1 LQEGRLSNPAQ
12 RWRGHFFVRLR
23 TEQFGAAEDQPVEAE
38 EGAAE
43 LCCGAVGVAGWA
55 EGEAVEEEYGFS
67 VGVCCSMTVW
77 MHEET
82 ADILISMIPN
92 NAITISFEDMR
103 SVFFQQEFNQEI
115 YADCR

>member
-1 LQEGRLSNPAQ
+1 
-12 RWRGHFFVRLR
+12 
-23 TEQFGAAEDQPVEAE
+23 
-38 EGAAE
+38 
-43 LCCGAVGVAGWA
+43 
-55 EGEAVEEEYGFS
+55 
-67 VGVCCSMTVW
+67 MTVW